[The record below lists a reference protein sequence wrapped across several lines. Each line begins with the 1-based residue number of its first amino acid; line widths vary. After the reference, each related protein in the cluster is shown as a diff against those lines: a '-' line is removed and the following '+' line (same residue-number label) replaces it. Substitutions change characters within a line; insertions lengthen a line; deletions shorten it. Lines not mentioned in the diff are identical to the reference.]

1 MSSSKGEHRISN
13 PTTLIICTLT
23 YIIAHI
29 DLSLLG
35 AFLPP
40 RRYIPG
46 ACSRAGSI
54 HALAHFL
61 KIFLYKKMEKLP
73 GIKNR
78 GSQVHQ
84 SKKKYRRQDNEL
96 EERDFQELLEE
107 AKQRLKECHDN
118 ALAHYRKKHGPK

>member
-1 MSSSKGEHRISN
+1 
-13 PTTLIICTLT
+13 
-23 YIIAHI
+23 
-29 DLSLLG
+29 
-35 AFLPP
+35 
-40 RRYIPG
+40 
-46 ACSRAGSI
+46 
-54 HALAHFL
+54 
-61 KIFLYKKMEKLP
+61 MEKLP

>member
-1 MSSSKGEHRISN
+1 
-13 PTTLIICTLT
+13 
-23 YIIAHI
+23 
-29 DLSLLG
+29 
-35 AFLPP
+35 LPP

-61 KIFLYKKMEKLP
+61 KIFLYKK
-73 GIKNR
+73 N
-78 GSQVHQ
+78 VHQ

-118 ALAHYRKKHGPK
+118 ALAHYRRK